1 MEASLQEDL
10 NTFIE
15 RNIKP
20 QSIILAE
27 GWSGS
32 HILATKGYGKKSNT
46 YSYSF
51 PYIKKARKKL
61 ESFLYEKS
69 NGKKIQDKNLAES
82 LIRELCQK
90 SNAKIVDT
98 DFYELLQ
105 KMVQAKPITD
115 LSDNR

>member
-32 HILATKGYGKKSNT
+32 HILATKGYGKNLILT
-46 YSYSF
+46 VIHF
-51 PYIKKARKKL
+51 HILKKL
-61 ESFLYEKS
+61 V
-69 NGKKIQDKNLAES
+69 KN
-82 LIRELCQK
+82 
-90 SNAKIVDT
+90 
-98 DFYELLQ
+98 
-105 KMVQAKPITD
+105 
-115 LSDNR
+115 